1 MSCGGDVGRW
11 RAYQCLQVYAVV
23 DVKRIIYECLWLSTM
38 SKRRRSMNGH
48 TWRDV
53 IPYNLK
59 NSSVESKTLPLRG
72 PTPSLRD
79 IQLNWHLSRRLVHS
93 GKHSRTRHTV
103 CRRDVDAGDMIHD
116 RWASP
121 EEAGGSLVGGS
132 QVGGYIFERAKG
144 VLMCPMMPQARR
156 PCGQHWRLQG
166 PPRDRTCR
174 PETAGAAPFSGRARA
189 ACDTV

>member
-1 MSCGGDVGRW
+1 MRQC
-11 RAYQCLQVYAVV
+11 RALCH
-23 DVKRIIYECLWLSTM
+23 RLWLSTM

-132 QVGGYIFERAKG
+132 QVGGVYIRACKG
-144 VLMCPMMPQARR
+144 CSDVPDDAPGPASVWATLAPARSPAR
-156 PCGQHWRLQG
+156 SHL
-166 PPRDRTCR
+166 PPRNGRRGSIFGTC
-174 PETAGAAPFSGRARA
+174 PGG
-189 ACDTV
+189 V